1 MCSYALSSTYCLRQS
16 FSRLSY
22 TYVIVKRFFH
32 FFVFSFTK
40 IFSAHRSAFVLLH
53 LLCYPVFYASTT
65 AAFIFCTYSFTY
77 ATQSV
82 LHALL
87 RSLQLPIPQLHRLKM
102 PPFFSALYTFQQIV
116 SFTHRHNLAKKRDR
130 CDNICIN
137 LFAYRNYV
145 VVRCKSHDFF
155 TFWIHRYDFSF
166 KFWLSCCL
174 CMEVLERIVFFH
186 KKSFCPS
193 KGTKT

>member
-1 MCSYALSSTYCLRQS
+1 MLSGLLCFYHG
-16 FSRLSY
+16 
-22 TYVIVKRFFH
+22 RFH
-32 FFVFSFTK
+32 
-40 IFSAHRSAFVLLH
+40 LLH
-53 LLCYPVFYASTT
+53 IFFY
-65 AAFIFCTYSFTY
+65 I
-77 ATQSV
+77 
-82 LHALL
+82 

-166 KFWLSCCL
+166 KFCVWKCWNGLYFSTKKASVPLKGQKLNIILKYSGIKKL
-174 CMEVLERIVFFH
+174 CIQHHICIQSSLFIIILRI
-186 KKSFCPS
+186 KQASL
-193 KGTKT
+193 G

>member
-77 ATQSV
+77 ATQSAPCSATILTIADPAIAPSENAAIF
-82 LHALL
+82 LHPLHFPTD
-87 RSLQLPIPQLHRLKM
+87 SIFYSPPQ
-102 PPFFSALYTFQQIV
+102 
-116 SFTHRHNLAKKRDR
+116 
-130 CDNICIN
+130 
-137 LFAYRNYV
+137 
-145 VVRCKSHDFF
+145 
-155 TFWIHRYDFSF
+155 
-166 KFWLSCCL
+166 SC
-174 CMEVLERIVFFH
+174 EEA
-186 KKSFCPS
+186 
-193 KGTKT
+193 

>member
-32 FFVFSFTK
+32 FFVFSFTNFFQHTDLHLFCS
-40 IFSAHRSAFVLLH
+40 IFYVIRSFMLLPRPLSSSTHILLH
-53 LLCYPVFYASTT
+53 TLHSL
-65 AAFIFCTYSFTY
+65 
-77 ATQSV
+77 

-116 SFTHRHNLAKKRDR
+116 SFTHRRNLAKKRDR

-155 TFWIHRYDFSF
+155 TFWIHRYDSSF
-166 KFWLSCCL
+166 KF
-174 CMEVLERIVFFH
+174 
-186 KKSFCPS
+186 
-193 KGTKT
+193 

>member
-32 FFVFSFTK
+32 FFVFSFTNFFQHTDLHLFCS
-40 IFSAHRSAFVLLH
+40 IFYVIRSFMLLPRPLSSSAHILLH
-53 LLCYPVFYASTT
+53 TLHSL
-65 AAFIFCTYSFTY
+65 
-77 ATQSV
+77 

-116 SFTHRHNLAKKRDR
+116 SFTHRRNLAKKRDR

-155 TFWIHRYDFSF
+155 TFWIHRYGFSF
-166 KFWLSCCL
+166 KF
-174 CMEVLERIVFFH
+174 
-186 KKSFCPS
+186 
-193 KGTKT
+193 